1 MSKIKEHL
9 MLQQEQEFELDL
21 SYAEWLRD
29 NIEEPTEKELNKM
42 EQDLLNKPHFVSNRI
57 ITQQHLNNINYTPQQ
72 GA

>member
-9 MLQQEQEFELDL
+9 MLQQEREFELDL

-29 NIEEPTEKELNKM
+29 NVTEPTEEELNKM
-42 EQDLLNKPHFVSNRI
+42 EQDLSNKPHFVRNQI
-57 ITQQHLNNINYTPQQ
+57 ITQQHLNNINYTPKQ